1 MRRGVTLI
9 ELLIVVSIIAI
20 LATVAVP
27 NFLEAQTRA
36 KVARV
41 LSDTRTMQVA
51 VESYAADQGVP
62 PRMTFGGRPWY
73 DRYSGD
79 GVVDQPISGT
89 LGYWITTPVAYLN
102 RFDFLDPFVR
112 QSASTQYDARLYTY
126 QDALSHPKL
135 ETFGWNFGAPFYITQ
150 FRSNFGEYCM
160 MSIGPDQQPWSN
172 EVPTWRQQWESFWIQ
187 YDATNGTISD
197 GNVWRGERMRA
208 STVVR
213 WEYEGAPPSS
223 SNDWYL
229 SPLGPLMDDTTDHRP

>member
-9 ELLIVVSIIAI
+9 ELLIVVSIVAI

-51 VESYAADQGVP
+51 VESYAVDQGVP

-112 QSASTQYDARLYTY
+112 QSATTQYDARLYTY
-126 QDALSHPKL
+126 HDALSHPKL

-160 MSIGPDQQPWSN
+160 MSIGPDQVPWSK
-172 EVPTWRQQWESFWIQ
+172 EAPTWRLQWESFWVQ
-187 YDATNGTISD
+187 YDPSNGTLSD
-197 GNVWRGERMRA
+197 GNVWRGERMR
-208 STVVR
+208 SSDVVR
-213 WEYEGAPPSS
+213 WEYEGVPAAQTYDWALNPP
-223 SNDWYL
+223 L
-229 SPLGPLMDDTTDHRP
+229 SLPDQTLHRRR